1 MKTFNKKYSEIKIY
15 HLCVSLVLIGAI
27 NWGAVS
33 LGTNMVEVVANKL
46 KEYYNL
52 PYENIVYGAV
62 AMAAI
67 VLATNKDFWLPF
79 LGDSVLPHNMVPLR
93 DVKKYDTVLKVP
105 VPKGA
110 KVAYWAAHP
119 HDETP
124 QVNAAYGDFTN
135 SGVVMADE
143 NGIAE
148 LKVIKGSGYVVPSGR
163 YIAPHVHYRVL
174 NNDYAMMGPVKKIYY

>member
-1 MKTFNKKYSEIKIY
+1 MKTFNKKYSEIKVY
-15 HLCVSLVLIGAI
+15 QLCASLVLIGAI

-33 LGTNMVEVVANKL
+33 LGTNMVEVVANML
-46 KEYYNL
+46 RNYYDL
-52 PYENIVYGAV
+52 PYEKMIYGAV
-62 AMAAI
+62 AMSAI

-79 LGDSVLPHNMVPLR
+79 LGDSVLPHNMVPLKE
-93 DVKKYDTVLKVP
+93 VKKYDTVVRVA

-110 KVAYWAAHP
+110 KVAYWAANP

-124 QVNAAYGDFTN
+124 LVTKAYGNFSN
-135 SGVVMADE
+135 SGVVMADD

-148 LKVIKGSGYVVPSGR
+148 LKVVKGSGYVVPSGR
-163 YIAPHVHYRVL
+163 YIAPHIHYRVL